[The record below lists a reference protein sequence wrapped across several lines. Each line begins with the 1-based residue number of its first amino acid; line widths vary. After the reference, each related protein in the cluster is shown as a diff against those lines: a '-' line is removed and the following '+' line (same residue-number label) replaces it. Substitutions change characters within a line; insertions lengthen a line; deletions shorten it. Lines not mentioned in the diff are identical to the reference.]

1 MRIFSFYAL
10 KNGWLTMPGWIYSA
24 PFLISTKHIN
34 WTTSVG
40 TWLPSAEHQAGEL
53 RVNKMEAQTWSI
65 HVKNYMVTSSFYD
78 DQYKELF
85 FDLCNLLYNICV
97 IMYKKTDIF
106 LLTSSSFLTI
116 LCFFLL
122 IGSDNDNNPRC
133 APWRILRG

>member
-1 MRIFSFYAL
+1 MKRQKKSYLKIKYIQVDNMRIFSFYAL
-10 KNGWLTMPGWIYSA
+10 NMDGWQCLDEFILPPSV
-24 PFLISTKHIN
+24 ISTKHIN

-78 DQYKELF
+78 DQYKELL

-97 IMYKKTDIF
+97 IMYKKNRYIF
-106 LLTSSSFLTI
+106 AHLF
-116 LCFFLL
+116 
-122 IGSDNDNNPRC
+122 
-133 APWRILRG
+133 